1 MQGLLS
7 EAMPQD
13 MAMAPEEAMSD
24 STAGM
29 SDVDMAVNDAVMGGG
44 MDNMGFGVEMASEE
58 EQEKLEIIMD
68 GIEKE
73 MHGKMSDQIVGMIEN
88 SPDVANGI
96 STAAHTIIVG
106 SFMAANKQ
114 GIEPGADVYLG
125 ENGVIQETVEL
136 VYEFAE
142 AMNRV
147 TGNPDEVLSA
157 AYLDTLRKVGE
168 TLLNVEDPEIRESA
182 QELLAELELGMPV
195 EPSDYAEAE
204 ELGML
209 DQAMSMEEQMAQEAS
224 QSVSG
229 PLPSLGPEQG
239 MI

>member
-1 MQGLLS
+1 MQGLLG
-7 EAMPQD
+7 EAMPQNEN
-13 MAMAPEEAMSD
+13 MAPAE
-24 STAGM
+24 GM
-29 SDVDMAVNDAVMGGG
+29 SDIDMAVNDAMMGGG
-44 MDNMGFGVEMASEE
+44 MDDLGFGVEMASEE
-58 EQEKLEIIMD
+58 EQQKLEIIMD

-88 SPDVANGI
+88 SPDVATGI
-96 STAAHTIIVG
+96 SLAAHTIVTG

-114 GIEPGADVYLG
+114 GIAPSADIYLG

-136 VYEFAE
+136 VYEFAD

-168 TLLNVEDPEIRESA
+168 TLLNVEDPAIRESA

-195 EPSDYAEAE
+195 EPSDYAEEGEIPMQGDAMAMGAE
-204 ELGML
+204 
-209 DQAMSMEEQMAQEAS
+209 MAPEAS
-224 QSVSG
+224 QGVSG
-229 PLPSLGPEQG
+229 PLPPMTPEQG